1 MDVNS
6 PFPPIL
12 SRLKANLMESIT
24 RLSLWPKTRCCTSEN
39 DLRRLTV
46 ITHCNL
52 NIFCCLLIKDI
63 LTEEANEPQAVATL
77 VPLEESSEEQQ
88 VEELSS
94 DNNLDANKE
103 IRGVGMPERSSKSK
117 AVLMSD
123 EELAETL
130 QKEAKEEQEVEDRDL
145 QEEEAG
151 KEEGKERPVEMSE
164 DDEETRSDK
173 LDMEDAEN
181 EADED
186 EEEDEKDSEMLD
198 KEEIDVEMMPFEGN
212 LGKHAQE
219 REWTEERRVLFE
231 KSDGSS
237 ESEIPAD
244 LDYAADSGL
253 LQALQT
259 PTPPKQPDA
268 SLLLEPDGK
277 EQQSSQEEPPTA
289 SDDGEV
295 DGRQASRHDE
305 ERLPASKDASAHE
318 QDHKINGITPDLE
331 ENSELF
337 MSKTGGKEEQKSGHH
352 SMRKTKKQ
360 KKNHRER
367 KHFPQSEQPQPG
379 QEASR
384 QESESSSAE
393 DIGSK
398 AKRRRPGKRVLE
410 PSAF

>member
-1 MDVNS
+1 M
-6 PFPPIL
+6 
-12 SRLKANLMESIT
+12 
-24 RLSLWPKTRCCTSEN
+24 
-39 DLRRLTV
+39 
-46 ITHCNL
+46 ITHCYL

-63 LTEEANEPQAVATL
+63 LTEEANEPQAVPTL

-94 DNNLDANKE
+94 ENNLDVNKE

-117 AVLMSD
+117 AVLISD

-130 QKEAKEEQEVEDRDL
+130 RKEAKEEQEVEERDL
-145 QEEEAG
+145 EEEAG
-151 KEEGKERPVEMSE
+151 KEEGKERPAEMSE
-164 DDEETRSDK
+164 DDEETLSDT

-181 EADED
+181 EA
-186 EEEDEKDSEMLD
+186 EEDEKDSEMLD

-219 REWTEERRVLFE
+219 RAWTEERRVLFD

-259 PTPPKQPDA
+259 STPPIQPDA

-289 SDDGEV
+289 SDDREAV

-305 ERLPASKDASAHE
+305 ERLAASKDASAYE

-331 ENSELF
+331 ENSEPF
-337 MSKTGGKEEQKSGHH
+337 MSKTGGKEEQKRGHH

-360 KKNHRER
+360 KKNQRER
-367 KHFPQSEQPQPG
+367 KHFPQNEQPQPG

-410 PSAF
+410 LSAF

>member
-1 MDVNS
+1 M
-6 PFPPIL
+6 
-12 SRLKANLMESIT
+12 
-24 RLSLWPKTRCCTSEN
+24 
-39 DLRRLTV
+39 
-46 ITHCNL
+46 ITHCYL
-52 NIFCCLLIKDI
+52 SIFCCLLIKDI

-77 VPLEESSEEQQ
+77 VPLEESSEEQR

-94 DNNLDANKE
+94 ENNLDANKE
-103 IRGVGMPERSSKSK
+103 NWKEIRGAGMPERSSKSK

-130 QKEAKEEQEVEDRDL
+130 QKEAKEEQEVEERDL
-145 QEEEAG
+145 EEEEAV
-151 KEEGKERPVEMSE
+151 KEEGKERPAEMSE
-164 DDEETRSDK
+164 DDEETLSDK
-173 LDMEDAEN
+173 LDIEDAEN
-181 EADED
+181 EANED
-186 EEEDEKDSEMLD
+186 EEEGEKDGEMLD

-219 REWTEERRVLFE
+219 RAWTEERRVLFE

-289 SDDGEV
+289 SDDGEAV

-305 ERLPASKDASAHE
+305 ERLLASKDAGAHE
-318 QDHKINGITPDLE
+318 QDHKMNGISPDLE

-352 SMRKTKKQ
+352 SLRKTKKQ

-410 PSAF
+410 PSAV

>member
-1 MDVNS
+1 M
-6 PFPPIL
+6 
-12 SRLKANLMESIT
+12 
-24 RLSLWPKTRCCTSEN
+24 
-39 DLRRLTV
+39 
-46 ITHCNL
+46 
-52 NIFCCLLIKDI
+52 IKDI

-94 DNNLDANKE
+94 ENNLDANKE

-123 EELAETL
+123 KELAETL
-130 QKEAKEEQEVEDRDL
+130 KKEAKEEQEVEERDL
-145 QEEEAG
+145 EEEKAG
-151 KEEGKERPVEMSE
+151 KEEGKERPAEMSE
-164 DDEETRSDK
+164 DDEETLSDK

-186 EEEDEKDSEMLD
+186 EGEDEKDGEMLD

-219 REWTEERRVLFE
+219 RAWTEERRVLFE

-259 PTPPKQPDA
+259 LTPPKQLDT

-289 SDDGEV
+289 SDDREAV

-305 ERLPASKDASAHE
+305 ERLAASKDASAHE

-337 MSKTGGKEEQKSGHH
+337 MSKTGGKDEQKSGHH
-352 SMRKTKKQ
+352 STRKTKKQ

-384 QESESSSAE
+384 QKSESSSAE

-410 PSAF
+410 LSAF